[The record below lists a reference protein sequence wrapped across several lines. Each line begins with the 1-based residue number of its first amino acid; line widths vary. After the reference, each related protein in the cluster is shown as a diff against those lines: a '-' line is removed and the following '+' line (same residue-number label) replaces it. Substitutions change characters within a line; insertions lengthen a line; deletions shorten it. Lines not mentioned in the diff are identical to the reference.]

1 MNYRFSKLIS
11 LFKKLGNVL
20 KPLMAQGVFVFV
32 PNVLI
37 IGNRFLPA
45 PNSDEHKIVYEAIRL
60 QHFCH
65 QIITFNNV
73 FLAAAKIYCHL
84 K

>member
-1 MNYRFSKLIS
+1 MNYRFAKLIS

-37 IGNRFLPA
+37 IGKRFLPV
-45 PNSDEHKIVYEAIRL
+45 PNSDEHKIVYEAIVDYGTSVVRSL
-60 QHFCH
+60 HSTMF
-65 QIITFNNV
+65 F
-73 FLAAAKIYCHL
+73 
-84 K
+84 